1 MYAIVVYNVR
11 GKHNYYVTLT
21 QIGTKT
27 NIERVGPFNLFV
39 YY

>member
-11 GKHNYYVTLT
+11 GKHNNYYVTLT

-27 NIERVGPFNLFV
+27 NIESASC
-39 YY
+39 